1 MRQSKSETGGV
12 VMVIARGL
20 SAAGARRTLIVLSL
34 LAALSVAG
42 SAHLWAQEIQTP
54 EQVLVTNIFDST
66 DIISVL
72 RDISAQTGVNILAE
86 PSVQGWITMELLD
99 VPLEDALDMIVGP
112 LGYTWVRQG
121 NYYIVGSADAQNPAY
136 HMFTSTEVIR
146 LRYAKAEAVAELLS
160 DFFKPNVKVDPV
172 ANVIMVTGIRSIIDR
187 IKADIAL
194 VDKPA
199 RQVILEAVVMEMTT
213 DSGKDNRADWRV
225 QASVGASDPVMPL
238 SGFVDFVSGI
248 WSGKLSMQG
257 GLTQLLASIEVMVDS
272 GQAEINATPKLMAL
286 DGETA
291 EIFLGREKYITV
303 STTTTETMT
312 QSRLESIKTGITLR
326 FTPRITDSGEIIMKI
341 EPEVSDAVEV
351 TGGFPIVNRRTVS
364 TTVMLRD
371 GETLVIGGLKLKSE
385 YDSSSKV
392 PVLGDLPVLGLLF
405 SSNKKASVETE
416 TVVLITPRI
425 VELGSGV

>member
-1 MRQSKSETGGV
+1 MLD
-12 VMVIARGL
+12 ARGY
-20 SAAGARRTLIVLSL
+20 
-34 LAALSVAG
+34 SVARLRKIL
-42 SAHLWAQEIQTP
+42 AVAVMFVVLTIACPVQVRAQDFQLPEEIT
-54 EQVLVTNIFDST
+54 VTNIFDSA
-66 DIISVL
+66 DIIAAL

-86 PSVQGWITMELLD
+86 PSVQGWITMELLE
-99 VPLEDALDMIVGP
+99 VPLEEALDMIVGP
-112 LGYTWVRQG
+112 LGYTWVKQG
-121 NYYIVGSADAQNPAY
+121 NYYIVGSADTQNPAY
-136 HMFTSTEVIR
+136 HMFTKTEVIR
-146 LRYAKAEAVAELLS
+146 LRYANADAVVKLLS
-160 DFFKPNVKVDPV
+160 DFFEPNVKVDPV
-172 ANVIMVTGIRSIIDR
+172 ANVIVVTGTQSIIDR
-187 IKADIAL
+187 VKSDIAL
-194 VDKPA
+194 IDKPA

-213 DSGKDNRADWRV
+213 DSAKNNKADWRV

-257 GLTQLLASIEVMVDS
+257 GLTQLLASIKVMVDS
-272 GQAEINATPKLMAL
+272 GQAQINATPKLMAL
-286 DGETA
+286 DGQTA
-291 EIFLGREKYITV
+291 EIFLGREKYISV

-326 FTPRITDSGEIIMKI
+326 FTPRITDTGEIIMKI

-385 YDSSSKV
+385 YESSSKV
-392 PVLGDLPVLGLLF
+392 PLLGDLPVLGLLF

-425 VELGSGV
+425 VEFGPSV